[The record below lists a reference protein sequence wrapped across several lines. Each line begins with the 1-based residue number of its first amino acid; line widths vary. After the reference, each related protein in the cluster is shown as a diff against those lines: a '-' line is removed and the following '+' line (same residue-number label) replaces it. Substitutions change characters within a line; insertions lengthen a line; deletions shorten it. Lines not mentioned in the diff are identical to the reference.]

1 MNKIY
6 SEPIEKAQMLIEGL
20 QKNHSYLQAKGYDL
34 SIIERLQKTCEE
46 LAREGEAVAVEEE
59 ALSRHRMQC
68 HQILG
73 RLKHDLLSGKGAI
86 KQMFDQ
92 EQWSQYGVPDK
103 R

>member
-6 SEPIEKAQMLIEGL
+6 SDPIEKAQLLIEGL
-20 QKNHSYLQAKGYDL
+20 QKNHSYLQTKGYDL
-34 SIIERLQKTCEE
+34 SVIERLQKTCEE
-46 LAREGEAVAVEEE
+46 LAREGEAVAAEEE

-68 HQILG
+68 HQILS
-73 RLKHDLLSGKGAI
+73 RLKRDLLSGKGAI